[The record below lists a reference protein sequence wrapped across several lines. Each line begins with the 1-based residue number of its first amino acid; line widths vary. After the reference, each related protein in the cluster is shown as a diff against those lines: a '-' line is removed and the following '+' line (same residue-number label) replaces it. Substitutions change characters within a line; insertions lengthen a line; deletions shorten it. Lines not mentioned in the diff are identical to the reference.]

1 MYSSNIEY
9 AANPIAQSL
18 KSVAQ
23 VMFADLGTRIYYAL
37 QGGYDTHSGEM
48 ITHAQLWE
56 DLSGAVG
63 DFWDD
68 LVEHDRQDDTLIFM
82 FSEFGRR
89 IKDNGSGTDHGSGG
103 SAFVIG
109 GQVIGG
115 MYGEYP
121 SLEPEKQLEGD
132 LRFNNDFRHTYA
144 TILERWL
151 DMDSQDII
159 NGSFE
164 PTEFLPR

>member
-1 MYSSNIEY
+1 M
-9 AANPIAQSL
+9 
-18 KSVAQ
+18 
-23 VMFADLGTRIYYAL
+23 
-37 QGGYDTHSGEM
+37 
-48 ITHAQLWE
+48 
-56 DLSGAVG
+56 
-63 DFWDD
+63 
-68 LVEHDRQDDTLIFM
+68 EHDRQDDTLVLIF
-82 FSEFGRR
+82 SRFGRR

-121 SLEPEKQLEGD
+121 SLEPEAQLDGD

-151 DMDSQDII
+151 DIDSRDII

-164 PTEFLPR
+164 PTEFLTR